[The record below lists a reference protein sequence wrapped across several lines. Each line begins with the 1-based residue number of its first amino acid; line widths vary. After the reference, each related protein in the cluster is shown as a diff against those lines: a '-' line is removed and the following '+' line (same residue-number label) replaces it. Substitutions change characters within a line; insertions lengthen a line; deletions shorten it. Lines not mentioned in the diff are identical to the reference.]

1 MNNPRAKIGFSHGR
15 ITSIGMYL
23 SAPLVDDL
31 SLPRATAPSDPHSS
45 RESMETVGGI
55 IIVLGCN
62 ATAAALCI
70 TLATSTTHCNWHPK
84 TIIIVI
90 GISSEILLGLCCLVS
105 WAVDVLNPVTRSLL
119 TCSASGC
126 CTN

>member
-1 MNNPRAKIGFSHGR
+1 MNNPRAEIGFSHGR

-31 SLPRATAPSDPHSS
+31 SLLRATAPSDPHSS

-62 ATAAALCI
+62 ATAGC
-70 TLATSTTHCNWHPK
+70 TLHHSGHFHYQLQLAPKDHHHHRHWH
-84 TIIIVI
+84 IVRNLARLVL
-90 GISSEILLGLCCLVS
+90 SCLLGC
-105 WAVDVLNPVTRSLL
+105 
-119 TCSASGC
+119 
-126 CTN
+126 